1 METHT
6 AEEVAV
12 ARAAAEEVAAER
24 TAAEKAIGLAAMD
37 AVGHRSG
44 GSVSCRP

>member
-1 METHT
+1 METHA

-24 TAAEKAIGLAAMD
+24 TAAEKAIGLAATD
-37 AVGHRSG
+37 AG
-44 GSVSCRP
+44 GYRPGSSA